1 MTKRDGLVFE
11 MSCPLCELSGVSLM
25 THPIILSYVQ
35 VEPLLLAK
43 QKGLQSIEISP
54 DLGLTMATVM
64 LSAEGVVFPS
74 AEQVTWQHIEKIKK
88 SQTNCFVVEE
98 SQIRPVQ
105 VFSEYTNRMC
115 SLLPT
120 KRTPSMLIAGF
131 TMHRIVDIDPMEDTL
146 KKVATLAPIVGRV
159 LDTATGLGYTAIE
172 AAKTAEQVVTIELD
186 PGAQEIAQLNPWSR
200 ALFDNP
206 KISQIMGDAFEI
218 VPTFEDNSFSRI
230 LHDPPVF
237 SLAGELY
244 SGAFYR
250 QLFRILQRGGRLFH
264 YIGDLNSKSSGTIAK
279 GVIRRL
285 QEAGFTR
292 VVRRPEAFGVVAY
305 K

>member
-1 MTKRDGLVFE
+1 MTYPV
-11 MSCPLCELSGVSLM
+11 V
-25 THPIILSYVQ
+25 LSYVQ
-35 VEPLLLAK
+35 IEPLLLAK
-43 QKGLQSIEISP
+43 QKGLQSIEVSP
-54 DLGLTMATVM
+54 DLGLTVATAM
-64 LSAEGVVFPS
+64 LSTEGVVFPS
-74 AEQVTWQHIEKIKK
+74 GEQLTWQQIEKIKK
-88 SQTNCFVVEE
+88 SQTNCFVVDED
-98 SQIRPVQ
+98 QIRPVQ
-105 VFSEYTNRMC
+105 VFSQYTNRMC

-120 KRTPSMLIAGF
+120 RRTPSMLIAGF
-131 TMHRIVDIDPMEDTL
+131 NMHRIVDIDPMEDTL

-186 PGAQEIAQLNPWSR
+186 PGAQEIARLNPWSR
-200 ALFDNP
+200 ALFNNP
-206 KISQIMGDAFEI
+206 KISQIMGDAFEV

-244 SGAFYR
+244 AGTFYQ

-264 YIGDLNSKSSGTIAK
+264 YIGDLNSKSSGTVAR